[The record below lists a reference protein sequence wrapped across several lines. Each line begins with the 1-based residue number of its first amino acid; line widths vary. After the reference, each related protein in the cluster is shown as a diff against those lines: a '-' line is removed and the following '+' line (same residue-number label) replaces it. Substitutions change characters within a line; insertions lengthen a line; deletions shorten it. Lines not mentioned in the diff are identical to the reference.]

1 MFRKFP
7 PSRSS
12 IASIGPH
19 IPAAADS
26 HVKKPRAQEG
36 NPGARGN
43 RGTAIYDHLMTK
55 GPSLSSETLPLLIR
69 IRAAVVGNPV
79 TVQISIPSFAVLS
92 FRVSQLPFRRSS
104 IFTLPFTPLDVH

>member
-1 MFRKFP
+1 
-7 PSRSS
+7 
-12 IASIGPH
+12 
-19 IPAAADS
+19 
-26 HVKKPRAQEG
+26 
-36 NPGARGN
+36 
-43 RGTAIYDHLMTK
+43 MTK

-104 IFTLPFTPLDVH
+104 IFTLPFTPLDVHSILLLVEIFQVSPPFGFNTVKLAAAGART